1 MTGKV
6 KVSAGSGGWRASLQ
20 LCHAPRPLPW
30 QVLVKAGD
38 AVAEG
43 APLMILEAMKM
54 EVR

>member
-1 MTGKV
+1 MPAYITL
-6 KVSAGSGGWRASLQ
+6 SP
-20 LCHAPRPLPW
+20 CPPCPLLW